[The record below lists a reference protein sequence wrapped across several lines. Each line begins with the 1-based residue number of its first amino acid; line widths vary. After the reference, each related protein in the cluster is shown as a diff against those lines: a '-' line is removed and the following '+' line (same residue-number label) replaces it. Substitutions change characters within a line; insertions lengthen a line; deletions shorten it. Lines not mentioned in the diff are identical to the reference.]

1 MVEEEEEVAVMEKM
15 ESQDQ
20 DLPDLMVETVVME
33 KVVKDEEEEVAVK
46 MDFQDLDHQ
55 NLTILTLNHPY
66 LTEMRMRLYL
76 RKLTN
81 VVEVEEVEEEVV
93 EEVVVVE
100 EEVVVKMEVIILDL
114 PDLIVV
120 EMEVIIPDH
129 PDLPGLMMVKMVG
142 IILDHL
148 DLQCR
153 TMIARRHLDLQCLM
167 MVVTQTK
174 MEIRSLSALLDL
186 KQHALMTKIRDLLD
200 HQCQIR
206 I

>member
-1 MVEEEEEVAVMEKM
+1 MEEEEEVAVMEKM

-129 PDLPGLMMVKMVG
+129 LDLPGLMV
-142 IILDHL
+142 
-148 DLQCR
+148 
-153 TMIARRHLDLQCLM
+153 
-167 MVVTQTK
+167 VVTQMK
-174 MEIRSLSALLDL
+174 MGILVLSVLKDL
-186 KQHALMTKIRDLLD
+186 R
-200 HQCQIR
+200 
-206 I
+206 